1 MIPLLTIL
9 VALAMLATLG
19 ILLAGILGIGHGD
32 PARSNRLMRW
42 RIIFQAVALL
52 LFMLLLSLLR
62 S

>member
-42 RIIFQAVALL
+42 RIIFQAIALL